1 MSEAKNKTLAI
12 ELEDLKKKIVDALWD
27 EELSL
32 WSGSASSDEGWN
44 AAIRRSVEVVGEVK

>member
-32 WSGSASSDEGWN
+32 WHGSSSTDEGWN
-44 AAIRRSVEVVGEVK
+44 AAIRRAVEVVGEIK